1 LKQFLTHCASFL
13 PTGMSGNRSD
23 SGRLGIPQDRIAK
36 RLGMDQKT
44 IHYHLGKMPVLANSL
59 NTDII
64 TNILKKRPSP
74 FLIKQLASIPKAQQ
88 FISTITVSKIV
99 YGSMKSGRP
108 DYHLKNLE
116 EILIPAV
123 NIAPF
128 DTSAAYICGNL
139 QARLEKQGMPLALAD
154 LEITANALAR
164 VLHLYQETSTSP
176 E

>member
-1 LKQFLTHCASFL
+1 MYLF
-13 PTGMSGNRSD
+13 D
-23 SGRLGIPQDRIAK
+23 
-36 RLGMDQKT
+36 
-44 IHYHLGKMPVLANSL
+44 
-59 NTDII
+59 TDII

-88 FISTITVSKIV
+88 FISTITVSEIV

-139 QARLEKQGMPLALAD
+139 QARLEKQGTPLALAD
-154 LEITANALAR
+154 LEIAAIALAR
-164 VLHLYQETSTSP
+164 DFTLVSGNRKHFARISELKLENWLVP
-176 E
+176 PI